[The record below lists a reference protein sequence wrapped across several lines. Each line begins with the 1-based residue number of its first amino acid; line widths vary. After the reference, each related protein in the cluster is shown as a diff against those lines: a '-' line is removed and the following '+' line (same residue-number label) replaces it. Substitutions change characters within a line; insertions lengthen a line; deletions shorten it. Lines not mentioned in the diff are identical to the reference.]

1 VRLSKPPR
9 ERKQVGGGPATEQ
22 RAHPRRR
29 QEPADDRETVGEQA
43 FGGAVGVKILGS
55 EAVEML
61 DQVLV
66 STVPK
71 AGTVTGMKLKE
82 APQIAARKTRRA

>member
-1 VRLSKPPR
+1 VD
-9 ERKQVGGGPATEQ
+9 GCPATDLEQ

-29 QEPADDRETVGEQA
+29 QEPADDRKTVGEQA
-43 FGGAVGVKILGS
+43 FGGAVGIEILGS

-61 DQVLV
+61 DQVPV

-71 AGTVTGMKLKE
+71 AGAATRI
-82 APQIAARKTRRA
+82 IAAWRRPR